1 MAEAAALAAA
11 VAARNRGWEHKR
23 RGMYGPARDEF
34 TSAVEVVAG
43 YQSTAAKR
51 ARANALRGRSTVLR
65 QFLGLCTIM
74 LAAARAD
81 VDAASPGI
89 DRLRSMCLTE
99 RGHSYLDDNPG
110 LAATVPGAL
119 EIALRDQ
126 AGAIPAPRITDAS
139 MLPCGTLDLE
149 TARNNVANALV
160 KLSRLAEAEPRL
172 DVGEPRTALTAQ
184 LNWAGAC
191 LSQSQSQ
198 QAAGHWREAL
208 RLARKVGNP

>member
-1 MAEAAALAAA
+1 
-11 VAARNRGWEHKR
+11 
-23 RGMYGPARDEF
+23 
-34 TSAVEVVAG
+34 
-43 YQSTAAKR
+43 
-51 ARANALRGRSTVLR
+51 
-65 QFLGLCTIM
+65 
-74 LAAARAD
+74 
-81 VDAASPGI
+81 
-89 DRLRSMCLTE
+89 MCLTE

-110 LAATVPGAL
+110 LALQQYQEAL
-119 EIALRDQ
+119 EIALRNQ

-191 LSQSQSQ
+191 LSQSQSMGRSLDDV
-198 QAAGHWREAL
+198 A
-208 RLARKVGNP
+208 

>member
-1 MAEAAALAAA
+1 MVQHGMRSRVQWKSWRAIRAQQQRAH
-11 VAARNRGWEHKR
+11 ARN
-23 RGMYGPARDEF
+23 
-34 TSAVEVVAG
+34 
-43 YQSTAAKR
+43 
-51 ARANALRGRSTVLR
+51 LGRSTVLG
-65 QFLGLCTIM
+65 FLHNH
-74 LAAARAD
+74 AAARAD
-81 VDAASPGI
+81 VDAAFELLADPDLAASPGI

-110 LAATVPGAL
+110 LALQQYQEAL

-172 DVGEPRTALTAQ
+172 D
-184 LNWAGAC
+184 
-191 LSQSQSQ
+191 
-198 QAAGHWREAL
+198 
-208 RLARKVGNP
+208 